1 MRRRSFAPLLLAYG
15 TGLSLSRAGAES
27 RPLPAMRIS
36 EDGWGDARISDLRAV
51 LNSAAS
57 ILWSYFPNR
66 KIEPIYINRT
76 HTGPMVHYE
85 RNYLME
91 IVMDLD
97 SEGMLWC
104 QYSYQFGHEFCHIL
118 SGFDKDG
125 TANLWFE
132 ETLCETAS
140 LFTLRHMADQWRTA
154 PPFPNWKSYAN
165 ALDDYADKVIKDR
178 EKIPPAGLPAF
189 YRKHADDLRANPTR
203 RELNGAM
210 SLIFLEMFEQSP
222 TSWESISWLNS
233 RPSAREET
241 FPFYLNKWLR
251 AAPARHQ
258 TFIAGIIRAFDLK

>member
-1 MRRRSFAPLLLAYG
+1 MRRRSFAPLLLAYSA
-15 TGLSLSRAGAES
+15 GLRLSQAES
-27 RPLPAMRIS
+27 RPLPVMRIS

-57 ILWSYFPNR
+57 ILWPYFPDR

-76 HTGPMVHYE
+76 RTGPMVHYE
-85 RNYLME
+85 RNYLRE

-118 SGFDKDG
+118 SGFDQDG

-132 ETLCETAS
+132 ETLCEAAS
-140 LFTLRHMADQWRTA
+140 LFTLRHMAEQWRTA

-165 ALDDYADKVIKDR
+165 ALNDYADKVIKDR
-178 EKIPPAGLPAF
+178 EKIAPGQLPAF
-189 YRKHADDLRANPTR
+189 YRKHATDLRANPTR

-210 SLIFLEMFEQSP
+210 SLVFLEIFEQSP
-222 TSWESISWLNS
+222 SSWEAITWLNS

-241 FPFYLNKWLR
+241 FPFYLNKWLK

-258 TFIAGIIRAFDLK
+258 PFIAGIIRAFDLK